1 MAIQCNFMY
10 PKKREKVP
18 TDFIDPV
25 ILQKIVYDLLIAKN
39 RSCLMIIIAKSC
51 NYCSFISG
59 PIGEVLNW
67 SGWAPLSRLT
77 YAAYL
82 IHPIVM
88 EVYFKNMFQLIYFEH
103 FTLVSNFEFDAY
115 QVTACIM

>member
-1 MAIQCNFMY
+1 M
-10 PKKREKVP
+10 
-18 TDFIDPV
+18 
-25 ILQKIVYDLLIAKN
+25 L
-39 RSCLMIIIAKSC
+39 IIIAKSC

-103 FTLVSNFEFDAY
+103 FTLVSDFEFDAHP
-115 QVTACIM
+115 VTACITLHDVNFHRNLNFAILLMANPCIITFLRIFE

>member
-1 MAIQCNFMY
+1 MM
-10 PKKREKVP
+10 
-18 TDFIDPV
+18 
-25 ILQKIVYDLLIAKN
+25 
-39 RSCLMIIIAKSC
+39 IIAKSC

-103 FTLVSNFEFDAY
+103 FTLVSDFEFDAHP
-115 QVTACIM
+115 VTACITLHDVNFRRNLNFAILLMANPCIIKFLRIFE